1 MWFPIAF
8 FDDQGVDGVS
18 VFYSSSSLRN
28 TNRVFLFCLWFTRAL
43 INHGALKQDAWH
55 SPILT
60 SLNSID
66 RHLLADGLK
75 PSSLHFPESTLH
87 LRLKIIARIPMAFNR
102 PTKFVRV
109 DEGKI
114 WPENLSQNVPYC
126 LVSPPIGVIPIG
138 WWFGTWLLWLSIEL
152 GTSSSQLTKSYFAE
166 E

>member
-1 MWFPIAF
+1 M
-8 FDDQGVDGVS
+8 
-18 VFYSSSSLRN
+18 
-28 TNRVFLFCLWFTRAL
+28 FCLWFTRAL

-114 WPENLSQNVPYC
+114 WPENLSQNVPYW
-126 LVSPPIGVIPIG
+126 LVSPPIGVIPTG
-138 WWFGTWLLWLSIEL
+138 WWFGTWLYDFPFSWECHYPNWRSHILQRNRPTTNQICISVYP
-152 GTSSSQLTKSYFAE
+152 SNQRQ
-166 E
+166 